1 MKKIQAPEVAAISM
15 QSGELELNLRTLNGF
30 QKLIT
35 SWIDLK
41 ILPQKLD

>member
-1 MKKIQAPEVAAISM
+1 MKKIHAPKVAAISM
-15 QSGELELNLRTLNGF
+15 QCGALKLNLQTLNGF

-41 ILPQKLD
+41 NLPQKQD

>member
-1 MKKIQAPEVAAISM
+1 MKKTQGPKVAAISM
-15 QSGELELNLRTLNGF
+15 QYGELKLNLPTLNGF

-35 SWIDLK
+35 SWIGLK